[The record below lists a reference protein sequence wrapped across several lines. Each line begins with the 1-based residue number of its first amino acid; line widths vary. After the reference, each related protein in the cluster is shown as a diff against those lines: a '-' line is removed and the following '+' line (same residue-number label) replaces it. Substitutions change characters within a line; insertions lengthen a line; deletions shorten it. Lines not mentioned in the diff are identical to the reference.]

1 MVDCDCEDLVVSQ
14 DELVLGR
21 LGLHDLQ
28 GTKADVLP
36 LLGLA
41 VVPGKEV
48 KFRTYYLEAKI
59 YSLSQAAYQY
69 FRI

>member
-1 MVDCDCEDLVVSQ
+1 MVDCDCEDLVASQ

-48 KFRTYYLEAKI
+48 KFGTYYLEAKTS
-59 YSLSQAAYQY
+59 SLSLAAYQ
-69 FRI
+69 